1 MKRTFEN
8 DLPIYMGKNY
18 IFFKST
24 FLQWIEIISEVY
36 SYLFD
41 ASLFKSFFLSDF
53 KGTFLF
59 LLSAFSPKLVIH
71 QKNAFFPFLL

>member
-8 DLPIYMGKNY
+8 DYPLWARIE
-18 IFFKST
+18 FFKST

-41 ASLFKSFFLSDF
+41 VNLLKPVFLSDF
-53 KGTFLF
+53 K
-59 LLSAFSPKLVIH
+59 
-71 QKNAFFPFLL
+71 